1 MNELL
6 DNDLVHLIVLIIVMI
21 IMILSSKL
29 KDCTFLNKVIPFYK
43 YDFLTQLELR
53 QDFDKK
59 VTTLIEQN
67 KPFFFSLIDINDLHS
82 INKTQGYRQG
92 DQVIKETADEIRFL
106 LKKVANL
113 NIYRIGGDEFIVIS
127 KSNIDVLLDN
137 LKTASYCT
145 AYFNNDKNYNQ
156 LFDEVD
162 QGLMLIKKAKIKRG
176 EFKERRQH

>member
-6 DNDLVHLIVLIIVMI
+6 NNDLVHLIILVTLII
-21 IMILSSKL
+21 IMVLSFKL
-29 KDCTFLNKVIPFYK
+29 KDCTFLNQFIPLYK

-59 VTTLIEQN
+59 VNKLISQK

-82 INKTQGYRQG
+82 INKTFGYRQG
-92 DQVIKETADEIRFL
+92 DQAIKEAAEDICSL
-106 LKKVANL
+106 LKGVAKL

-127 KSNIDVLLDN
+127 KTNVDDLLN
-137 LKTASYCT
+137 SLKTASYCT
-145 AYFNNDKNYNQ
+145 AFFNNDKDYNQ

-162 QGLMLIKKAKIKRG
+162 QGLIVIKKEKIKRG
-176 EFKERRQH
+176 DFKDRRKN